1 MGKHF
6 DHVGRALSLVIF
18 IAGVGL
24 LALVFAVAYHMLTN
38 PVPGLS
44 AALGATAGKGAS
56 TGQQPL
62 VGGAAAVLSFL
73 LRLAVLFVMTLA
85 ASLIA
90 ARGIHLYFA
99 AIGAG
104 HTGASAEPAGNHANG
119 TKLDTETRRSESN
132 GAQASAGA
140 QSSASAQSAAAPA
153 VSSGS
158 RAPREG
164 SSKREGEGGASAGD
178 ASGSRQ

>member
-18 IAGVGL
+18 IAGVAL

-38 PVPGLS
+38 PIPGLS
-44 AALGATAGKGAS
+44 AALSTAGKSGG

-99 AIGAG
+99 SIGAG
-104 HTGASAEPAGNHANG
+104 HGSVASEPAGNHANG
-119 TKLDTETRRSESN
+119 T
-132 GAQASAGA
+132 
-140 QSSASAQSAAAPA
+140 QSAAAPA

-164 SSKREGEGGASAGD
+164 SSKREGEEGAPAGEV
-178 ASGSRQ
+178 ATGPRQ